1 MTENIDTRAKR
12 LEEIM
17 NKNLELY
24 KKKNADYGNSFAEVY
39 KELGFESGLVQILHK
54 VNRIKGIYSKGKAEV
69 ENESIRDS
77 LVDLA
82 NYALMTVVEMELEE
96 NKEDELIKNIKTLGL
111 YAKSD
116 NRKIK
121 IGTSDGCW
129 DIGEINKASES
140 NFKLFVRY
148 WFLEADKAETLWGY
162 ILDYMIKNKE
172 WLMDHKKLL
181 ERLGE
186 EFQARE
192 NDKGFELYD
201 TKRNLIATI
210 KAKDDDIKYS
220 INKGFNKLSRMTRR
234 KVLYELYGFC
244 QEEKKAWRTRWESA
258 EFMINN

>member
-1 MTENIDTRAKR
+1 MTEKNDYRATR

-17 NKNLELY
+17 NQSLDLY

-54 VNRIKGIYSKGKAEV
+54 VNRIKGIYNKGKADV

-77 LVDLA
+77 LIDLA
-82 NYALMTVVEMELEE
+82 NYALMTVVEMELEN
-96 NKEDELIKNIKTLGL
+96 NKEDELIKNIKSLGL

-129 DIGEINKASES
+129 DIGEINKGSES

-162 ILDYMIKNKE
+162 ILEYMIKNKE
-172 WLMDHKKLL
+172 
-181 ERLGE
+181 
-186 EFQARE
+186 
-192 NDKGFELYD
+192 
-201 TKRNLIATI
+201 
-210 KAKDDDIKYS
+210 
-220 INKGFNKLSRMTRR
+220 
-234 KVLYELYGFC
+234 
-244 QEEKKAWRTRWESA
+244 
-258 EFMINN
+258 

>member
-1 MTENIDTRAKR
+1 MTEKNDYRATR

-17 NKNLELY
+17 NQSLGLY

-54 VNRIKGIYSKGKAEV
+54 VNRIKGIYNKGKAEV

-77 LVDLA
+77 LIDLA
-82 NYALMTVVEMELEE
+82 NYALMTVVEMELED
-96 NKEDELIKNIKTLGL
+96 NKEDELIKNIKSLGL

-129 DIGEINKASES
+129 DIGEINKGSES

-162 ILDYMIKNKE
+162 ILEYMIKNKE
-172 WLMDHKKLL
+172 
-181 ERLGE
+181 
-186 EFQARE
+186 
-192 NDKGFELYD
+192 
-201 TKRNLIATI
+201 
-210 KAKDDDIKYS
+210 
-220 INKGFNKLSRMTRR
+220 
-234 KVLYELYGFC
+234 
-244 QEEKKAWRTRWESA
+244 
-258 EFMINN
+258 

>member
-1 MTENIDTRAKR
+1 MTEKADFRAAR

-17 NKNLELY
+17 ENCLDLY

-54 VNRIKGIYSKGKAEV
+54 VNRIKGIYNNNRAEV

-77 LVDLA
+77 LIDLA
-82 NYALMTVVEMELEE
+82 NYALMTVVEMELEN
-96 NKEDELIKNIKTLGL
+96 NKEDELIKNIKSLGL

-129 DIGEINKASES
+129 DIGEINKGSES

-162 ILDYMIKNKE
+162 ILEYMIKNKE
-172 WLMDHKKLL
+172 
-181 ERLGE
+181 
-186 EFQARE
+186 
-192 NDKGFELYD
+192 
-201 TKRNLIATI
+201 
-210 KAKDDDIKYS
+210 
-220 INKGFNKLSRMTRR
+220 
-234 KVLYELYGFC
+234 
-244 QEEKKAWRTRWESA
+244 
-258 EFMINN
+258 

>member
-129 DIGEINKASES
+129 DIGEIEDEYEGT
-140 NFKLFVRY
+140 FKLFVRY
-148 WFLEADKAETLWGY
+148 WFLE
-162 ILDYMIKNKE
+162 
-172 WLMDHKKLL
+172 
-181 ERLGE
+181 
-186 EFQARE
+186 
-192 NDKGFELYD
+192 
-201 TKRNLIATI
+201 
-210 KAKDDDIKYS
+210 DDIAKALWKY
-220 INKGFNKLSRMTRR
+220 IVEYLVENKG
-234 KVLYELYGFC
+234 
-244 QEEKKAWRTRWESA
+244 
-258 EFMINN
+258 

>member
-1 MTENIDTRAKR
+1 MTENIDRRAKR

-17 NKNLELY
+17 SKNLELY

-82 NYALMTVVEMELEE
+82 NYALMTVVEMELED

-172 WLMDHKKLL
+172 
-181 ERLGE
+181 
-186 EFQARE
+186 
-192 NDKGFELYD
+192 
-201 TKRNLIATI
+201 
-210 KAKDDDIKYS
+210 
-220 INKGFNKLSRMTRR
+220 
-234 KVLYELYGFC
+234 
-244 QEEKKAWRTRWESA
+244 
-258 EFMINN
+258 

>member
-1 MTENIDTRAKR
+1 MTEKADFRAAR

-17 NKNLELY
+17 ENCLDLY

-77 LVDLA
+77 LIDLA
-82 NYALMTVVEMELEE
+82 NYALMTVVEMELEN
-96 NKEDELIKNIKTLGL
+96 NKEDELIKNIKSLGL
-111 YAKSD
+111 YAKSY

-129 DIGEINKASES
+129 DIGEINKGSES

-162 ILDYMIKNKE
+162 ILEYMIKNKE
-172 WLMDHKKLL
+172 
-181 ERLGE
+181 
-186 EFQARE
+186 
-192 NDKGFELYD
+192 
-201 TKRNLIATI
+201 
-210 KAKDDDIKYS
+210 
-220 INKGFNKLSRMTRR
+220 
-234 KVLYELYGFC
+234 
-244 QEEKKAWRTRWESA
+244 
-258 EFMINN
+258 

>member
-24 KKKNADYGNSFAEVY
+24 KKKNVDYGNSFAEVY

-172 WLMDHKKLL
+172 
-181 ERLGE
+181 
-186 EFQARE
+186 
-192 NDKGFELYD
+192 
-201 TKRNLIATI
+201 
-210 KAKDDDIKYS
+210 
-220 INKGFNKLSRMTRR
+220 
-234 KVLYELYGFC
+234 
-244 QEEKKAWRTRWESA
+244 
-258 EFMINN
+258 